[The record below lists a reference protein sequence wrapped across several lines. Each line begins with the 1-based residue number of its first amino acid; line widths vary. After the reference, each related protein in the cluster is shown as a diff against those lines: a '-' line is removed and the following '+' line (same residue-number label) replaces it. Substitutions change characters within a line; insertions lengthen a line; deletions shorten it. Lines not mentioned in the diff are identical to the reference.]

1 MTNEREAKYYDRLE
15 DGAVL
20 CRLCPRRCKLKPGAT
35 GFCRTRRNVDGRLIY
50 LLYGACSS
58 IALDPVEKKP
68 LYHFHPGSTIL
79 SIGSVG
85 CNLACDFCQ
94 NWEIAQSTVPT
105 TAVEPR
111 EIVELAVERQNT
123 EHCIGVAYTYNE
135 PLVEFEFVLDTA
147 RLVREAGMK
156 NVLVTNGEIEPEPLE
171 ELLECVDAFNIDI
184 KGFTEKF
191 YLECCHG
198 PLAPVLRTADR
209 AAKSSH
215 VEITNLIIP
224 GENDSEAE
232 LQALVDWAASV
243 SPELPIH
250 FSAYHPDYHFQA
262 PATPAATLQR
272 AYDLAREQLKFVY
285 VGNLHLAGTT
295 DTVCP
300 QCGRTLIVRRGMTGT
315 VTGLDERGRCAA
327 CGSGANVRL

>member
-1 MTNEREAKYYDRLE
+1 MPDREALFYDMVGERA
-15 DGAVL
+15 D
-20 CRLCPRRCKLKPGAT
+20 CRLCPWHCHIAPGKTGRCT
-35 GFCRTRRNVDGRLIY
+35 VRHNVGGRLVTRNY
-50 LLYGACSS
+50 AEVTSV
-58 IALDPVEKKP
+58 ALDPIEKKP
-68 LYHFHPGSTIL
+68 LYHFRPGSLIL
-79 SIGSVG
+79 SVGTFG
-85 CNLACDFCQ
+85 CNLKCGFCQ
-94 NWEIAQSTVPT
+94 NWQISQERPRTQQLP
-105 TAVEPR
+105 PR
-111 EIVELAVERQNT
+111 EALALARRYADEGN
-123 EHCIGVAYTYNE
+123 IGLAYTYNE
-135 PLVEFEFVLDTA
+135 PFIWYEY
-147 RLVREAGMK
+147 VRETAPLIRDAGMC
-156 NVLVTNGEIEPEPLE
+156 NVLVTNGLVEHEPLE
-171 ELLECVDAFNIDI
+171 ELLPFVDAMNVDI
-184 KGFTEKF
+184 KSMSERF
-191 YLECCHG
+191 YLEHCQG
-198 PLAPVLRTADR
+198 QALPARQTVERAFGRT
-209 AAKSSH
+209 H